1 MKGRVRIVRKARD
14 REEILADAPVEI
26 EPGKRVFTI
35 REEIAQPA
43 FYTYEARFVPDDPA
57 SDALTQNNQATA
69 FTHVAGKG
77 QVLLI
82 ENWENAGQFDYLVE
96 RLRNEGLEVV
106 VQPSNQLF
114 TSLAELQEYDT
125 VILADVPR
133 SSGEDADSVSSFTDE
148 QIRMLVRNTE
158 ELGCGLIMM
167 GGQNSFGAGG
177 WANTDLEKA
186 MPVDFQIKSAK
197 VVPVGAL
204 VLNMH
209 AGEIPQANYWQKVD
223 RAGGDQG
230 AGAARLLRPDFV
242 ERHRPMAVGPGA
254 GRHGPGGTESADHA
268 RADRPHGNRR
278 HAGLRSGHEEGGG
291 RAGHA

>member
-1 MKGRVRIVRKARD
+1 M
-14 REEILADAPVEI
+14 
-26 EPGKRVFTI
+26 
-35 REEIAQPA
+35 
-43 FYTYEARFVPDDPA
+43 
-57 SDALTQNNQATA
+57 
-69 FTHVAGKG
+69 
-77 QVLLI
+77 
-82 ENWENAGQFDYLVE
+82 
-96 RLRNEGLEVV
+96 RNEGLEVV

-177 WANTDLEKA
+177 WANTELEKA

-209 AGEIPQANYWQKVD
+209 AGEIPQANYWQKVVAQEAIKALGPRDYCGLISWNGTDQWLWGQAQGGMVRVGPNRQLMLARID
-223 RAGGDQG
+223 RMGVGDMPDFDPG
-230 AGAARLLRPDFV
+230 MKKAAVALARLTEAANKHMIIISDGDPTPPTQRHDQRARARRRHGDHGGRRLARHPGQPGDAEHRHAHQGQILRRQQRQRAAEDLSARGPA
-242 ERHRPMAVGPGA
+242 HRPAAV
-254 GRHGPGGTESADHA
+254 
-268 RADRPHGNRR
+268 
-278 HAGLRSGHEEGGG
+278 L
-291 RAGHA
+291 

>member
-1 MKGRVRIVRKARD
+1 MRRWRLSPASVCSPFA
-14 REEILADAPVEI
+14 
-26 EPGKRVFTI
+26 KRST
-35 REEIAQPA
+35 QPA

-57 SDALTQNNQATA
+57 GDALSQNNQATA

-167 GGQNSFGAGG
+167 GGPEQLRRRRLGQHRFGKG
-177 WANTDLEKA
+177 
-186 MPVDFQIKSAK
+186 
-197 VVPVGAL
+197 
-204 VLNMH
+204 H
-209 AGEIPQANYWQKVD
+209 AGRLPDQERES
-223 RAGGDQG
+223 RAGRG
-230 AGAARLLRPDFV
+230 AGAQ
-242 ERHRPMAVGPGA
+242 
-254 GRHGPGGTESADHA
+254 HA
-268 RADRPHGNRR
+268 RRRNPARPTIGRKSIAQEAIKALGPR
-278 HAGLRSGHEEGGG
+278 DYCGLISWNGTDQWLWGQAQGGMVRVG
-291 RAGHA
+291 T